1 MLNRLSEISFGVR
14 VLRQVMCL
22 MFVSCDWNREIDGR
36 GDGVMEKISS
46 SNSTLLGSG
55 DGGGGHVM

>member
-1 MLNRLSEISFGVR
+1 
-14 VLRQVMCL
+14 MCL